1 MQVAIGIDIG
11 GTGTKLGLVTREGRL
26 LNKSRFP
33 TMHYPSST
41 LFLDQLKTEILQL
54 MEGGDYTEVIGIGLG
69 APKANYFTGLISG
82 AANLSWDKPVKIHT
96 FLQESF
102 QVKVRIT
109 NDANLAAL
117 GENEFGHAKG
127 LKNFLLVTLGTG
139 LGCGIF
145 VNGRLQHG
153 ESDLSGELGH
163 TSVKRKGREC
173 NCGKRGCLETYVSA
187 KGMVRTAH
195 KVMSKYKKDSQ
206 MRNMMPDELTP
217 AVIDRLAQK
226 GDVLALRVIEKTAD
240 ILGYKLSDM
249 VAMYNPDAVIL
260 AGGIANCQ
268 LLYAPTLSSIKN
280 YIYKAYDHPIKLMQ
294 SAFKDD
300 ELAVLGAGALI
311 WRDLEEELKLV
322 IG

>member
-11 GTGTKLGLVTREGRL
+11 GTGTKLGLVTREGKL

-33 TMHYPSST
+33 TMRYPSST
-41 LFLDQLKTEILQL
+41 LFLDQLKMEISQL
-54 MEGGDYTEVIGIGLG
+54 LEGGNYTELVGIGLG
-69 APKANYFTGLISG
+69 APKANYFTGIISG
-82 AANLSWDKPVKIHT
+82 AANLSWDKPVAIQA
-96 FLQESF
+96 FLEEGFS
-102 QVKVRIT
+102 VEVRIT

-117 GENEFGHAKG
+117 GEKEFGHANG
-127 LKNFLLVTLGTG
+127 LKNFLSVTLGTG

-145 VNGRLQHG
+145 VDGYLQHG
-153 ESDLSGELGH
+153 ESDLAGELGH

-187 KGMVRTAH
+187 KGMMRTAH
-195 KVMSKYKKDSQ
+195 KVMSNSKKDSL
-206 MRNMMPDELTP
+206 MRNMITGELTP
-217 AVIDRLAQK
+217 AVIDQLAEQ
-226 GDVLALRVIEKTAD
+226 GDVLALKVIEKTAD

-249 VAMYNPDAVIL
+249 VAMYNPEVVIL

-268 LLYAPTLSSIKN
+268 LLYAPTLSSIKK
-280 YIYKAYDHPIKLMQ
+280 YIYKTYDYPIKLMQ

-311 WRDLEEELKLV
+311 WRHLEEELKIV
-322 IG
+322 N